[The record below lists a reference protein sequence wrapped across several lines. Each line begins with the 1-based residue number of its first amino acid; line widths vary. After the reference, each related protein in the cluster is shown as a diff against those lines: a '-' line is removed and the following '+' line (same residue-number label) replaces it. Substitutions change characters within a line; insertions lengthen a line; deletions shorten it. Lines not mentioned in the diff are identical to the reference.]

1 MFMELGLHIVLKPLL
16 ATEDD
21 LLIGTYRYTWKGV
34 PNPMALPSEAENLST
49 IYQNR
54 VPAHASLQKA
64 SRLENLTTI
73 HQENKTQSYYYFCQ
87 NSDEWDMSEK
97 ANKSL

>member
-1 MFMELGLHIVLKPLL
+1 
-16 ATEDD
+16 
-21 LLIGTYRYTWKGV
+21 
-34 PNPMALPSEAENLST
+34 MALPSEAENLST

-87 NSDEWDMSEK
+87 NSGRVGEWDMSEK